1 MPKFKLVLNSIVVSL
16 CFSHLIKAAEPV
28 AGQCLLEP
36 YMTVDLG
43 SPVRGVLSEVLVNRG
58 DIVKK
63 GDIVARIDSRAQRA
77 AVALAVSRADFA
89 QRRIDRNEELVKE
102 DLLSNQ
108 EKDEMAT
115 ESELALLELEQA
127 KTNLDLR
134 NIKSPINGV
143 VVKNVRNQGEF
154 VDDTEILVL
163 AQIDPL
169 NVEVVV
175 PVAYFGQ
182 VSEGMQATVIP
193 EAPLDNTYTATVVV
207 VDKVIDAASGTFRV
221 RLQIPNNDLKIPS
234 GLRCD
239 LRFPFE

>member
-58 DIVKK
+58 DIVNK

-182 VSEGMQATVIP
+182 VNEGMQATVTL

-221 RLQIPNNDLKIPS
+221 RLQIPNSDLKIPS

-239 LRFPFE
+239 LKFPFE

>member
-1 MPKFKLVLNSIVVSL
+1 MSMYRLIMNSIVVSL
-16 CFSHLIKAAEPV
+16 CFSSWLNAAEPV

-58 DIVKK
+58 DIVNK

-77 AVALAVSRADFA
+77 AVALAEARAEFA
-89 QRRIDRNEELVKE
+89 QRKIVRNEELVKE
-102 DLLSNQ
+102 DLLSSQ

-115 ESELALLELEQA
+115 ESELAMLELEQA

-134 NIKSPINGV
+134 NIRSPINGV
-143 VVKNVRNQGEF
+143 VVKNVHTQGEF
-154 VDDTEILVL
+154 VDDTEILIL

-182 VSEGMQATVIP
+182 VSQGMQATVTP
-193 EAPLDNTYTATVVV
+193 EAPLDNTYKATVVV
-207 VDKVIDAASGTFRV
+207 VDKVIDAASSTFRV
-221 RLQIPNNDLKIPS
+221 RLQIPNKDLKIPS

>member
-1 MPKFKLVLNSIVVSL
+1 MFKLVLNIIVVSF
-16 CFSHLIKAAEPV
+16 CFSNLIKAAEPV

-43 SPVRGVLSEVLVNRG
+43 SPVRGVLAEVLVNRG
-58 DIVKK
+58 DIVNK

-77 AVALAVSRADFA
+77 SVALAKSRAEFA
-89 QRRIDRNEELVKE
+89 QRRIVRNEELVKE

-115 ESELALLELEQA
+115 ESELALLELTQA
-127 KTNLDLR
+127 KTHLDLR
-134 NIKSPINGV
+134 SIKSPINGV
-143 VVKNVRNQGEF
+143 VVKIILNQGEF
-154 VDDTEILVL
+154 VDDTEFLVL
-163 AQIDPL
+163 AQINPL

-182 VSEGMQATVIP
+182 ISEGMQATVTP
-193 EAPLDNTYTATVVV
+193 EAPLDNTYKATVVV
-207 VDKVIDAASGTFRV
+207 VDKVIDAASSTFRV
-221 RLQIPNNDLKIPS
+221 RLQIPNDDLKIPS

-239 LRFPFE
+239 LKFPFE

>member
-1 MPKFKLVLNSIVVSL
+1 MSKFSLVVNIIVVSA
-16 CFSHLIKAAEPV
+16 CFSNLSRAAEPV

-36 YMTVDLG
+36 YTTVDVG

-58 DIVKK
+58 DVVSK
-63 GDIVARIDSRAQRA
+63 GDTVARIDSRIQRA
-77 AVALAVSRADFA
+77 AVALAKSRAEFT
-89 QRRIDRNEELVKE
+89 QRRVERNEELVKE
-102 DLLSNQ
+102 DLLSGQ
-108 EKDEMAT
+108 GKDEMET
-115 ESELALLELEQA
+115 ERELALLELKQA
-127 KTNLDLR
+127 RANVDLR
-134 NIKSPINGV
+134 SIKSPINGV
-143 VVKNVRNQGEF
+143 VVKNVRTQGEF
-154 VDDTEILVL
+154 VDDTEILIL

-182 VSEGMQATVIP
+182 VNEGMQATVTP
-193 EAPLDNTYTATVVV
+193 EAPLDDTYEAVVVV

-221 RLQIPNNDLKIPS
+221 RLQIPNKDLKIPS

>member
-1 MPKFKLVLNSIVVSL
+1 MPKFKLLLNSIVVSL

>member
-1 MPKFKLVLNSIVVSL
+1 MSMFKLVLNSIVVSL
-16 CFSHLIKAAEPV
+16 CFSNLIKAAEPV

-36 YMTVDLG
+36 YKTVDLG

-58 DIVKK
+58 DIVSK

-77 AVALAVSRADFA
+77 AVALAISRADFA

-115 ESELALLELEQA
+115 DSELALLELDQA

-143 VVKNVRNQGEF
+143 VVKNVRTQGEF

-182 VSEGMQATVIP
+182 VSEGMQATVTP
-193 EAPLDNTYTATVVV
+193 EAPLDNTYKATVVV
-207 VDKVIDAASGTFRV
+207 VDKVIDAASSTFRV

-239 LRFPFE
+239 LKFPFE

>member
-1 MPKFKLVLNSIVVSL
+1 MSMFKLVLNSILVFL
-16 CFSHLIKAAEPV
+16 CFSNWTNAAEPV

-36 YMTVDLG
+36 YMTVELG

-58 DIVKK
+58 DIVNK

-77 AVALAVSRADFA
+77 AVALAKSRAEFA
-89 QRRIDRNEELVKE
+89 QRKIVRNEELVKE
-102 DLLSNQ
+102 DLLSDQ

-115 ESELALLELEQA
+115 ESELALLELAQA

-143 VVKNVRNQGEF
+143 VVKNVRTQGEF
-154 VDDTEILVL
+154 VDDTEIFVL

-175 PVAYFGQ
+175 SVAYFGQ
-182 VSEGMQATVIP
+182 VSEGMQATVTP
-193 EAPLDNTYTATVVV
+193 EAPLNNTYKATVVV
-207 VDKVIDAASGTFRV
+207 VDKVIDAASSTFRV
-221 RLQIPNNDLKIPS
+221 RLEIPNKDLKIPS